1 MALIILNNDR
11 PAIASDMWTYVA
23 DDEALPE
30 AAPAILSLER
40 WTADRAS
47 LAGRNAPVGVR
58 LRSDQRIDALLGDLD
73 SVPAIA
79 LDFPNLGDGRHFTTA
94 RLLRERH
101 GYRGEIRATGQVL
114 RDQFLFMHRCG
125 FDAFEVKSADML
137 EAWHKAM
144 GELSLSYQPAAD
156 DRIPVYLLRR
166 RRARETAGAVS
177 RPGESEQAPRAACC
191 AGDWAY

>member
-11 PAIASDMWTYVA
+11 PAIASDMWTHVA

-40 WTADRAS
+40 WTADRES

-58 LRSDQRIDALLGDLD
+58 LRSDERIDALLGDLD

-114 RDQFLFMHRCG
+114 RDQLFFMARCG
-125 FDAFEVKSADML
+125 FDAFELPAGADAEGAQ
-137 EAWHKAM
+137 EAF
-144 GELSLSYQPAAD
+144 GEFSVVYQPAAD
-156 DRIPVYLLRR
+156 GRTPVPALRTQQH
-166 RRARETAGAVS
+166 TA
-177 RPGESEQAPRAACC
+177 PAA
-191 AGDWAY
+191 A